1 VEDFT
6 MTRCLVLACVA
17 LLACTATLNA
27 AGITGQYVEAR
38 TCDVWT
44 GPCFANAEMNLGG
57 KHAVLGWMIDKG
69 TIGDVKLDGLGI
81 VAVVA
86 ASDTLGLK
94 QTGPAKAVLI
104 VDSRANTA
112 QRQALIRLAKAQGGD
127 LLANVV
133 DVQNAKVE
141 LSICECEKGGC
152 AKLTAG
158 AARIET
164 RCLDEKHDKVCGNES
179 AFYPPLAKGV
189 KVRAALAVEHSY
201 SGQGVNETWNDTG
214 RRGAYLGSFEI
225 R

>member
-1 VEDFT
+1 
-6 MTRCLVLACVA
+6 MNRCLTLAAVA
-17 LLACTATLNA
+17 LLFCNATLHA
-27 AGITGQYVEAR
+27 AGVTGQYIEAR

-57 KHAVLGWMIDKG
+57 KHAVLGWKIDQG
-69 TIGDVKLDGLGI
+69 TVGDVKLDGLGV

-94 QTGPAKAVLI
+94 QTGAAKAVLI
-104 VDSRANTA
+104 VDSRANSA
-112 QRQALIRLAKAQGGD
+112 QREALIRLAKQQGGD
-127 LLANVV
+127 LVANVV
-133 DVQNAKVE
+133 AVQDAKVE
-141 LSICECEKGGC
+141 LNFCDCEKGGC

-158 AARIET
+158 AAKIET

-189 KVRAALAVEHSY
+189 KARPALALENSY
-201 SGQGVNETWNDTG
+201 SGKGVDETWNDTG
-214 RRGAYLGSFEI
+214 RRSAYLGSFEV